1 MSKILVH
8 LRAPLLSMSGYGV
21 AARMWADYLM
31 SDDRFMVFAENI
43 PWGGCPFIHE
53 QDLSDKD
60 AMKRYYTAISN
71 YERAEQQKQQ
81 YNISI
86 QITIPNEF
94 SRRAQLN
101 IGITAGI
108 EVDRC
113 TPQWVVKCNEM
124 DLIIVPSKFSAEV
137 LTETVYQAEQNGEV
151 KYLKIVK
158 PIHVIPH
165 WFNKPKEI
173 APSKFQ
179 FSTKKNLLFVGL
191 WGNKG
196 GFGEDRKNVSDLI
209 RIFLDENKD
218 NSDAG
223 LVLKTSII
231 TNSPEDLHHTTNKI
245 KQIKSNF
252 PNVKCKIHLIHQS
265 LTEDEMWSLY
275 DHKQIQGFISLTNG
289 EGFGLPLLEAAA
301 CGKPI
306 IATNWSGHLDFLRE
320 KNGFL
325 PVKFE
330 LKEIPECQH
339 WEGVMEKGSRWAKID
354 ETDARKRIKKFL
366 ESSIVVEQAAKNNV
380 AWLEQNFSR
389 EAVLNKMKAF
399 FDEILKM
406 PSSDDQDDI
415 SDERV
420 LAAKQHDFQVQSVV
434 TKVKSRYGIEKS
446 DKKSVIFMMPRSFG
460 DCVISTSI
468 IDSLIK
474 TRHSEH
480 DFYIAT
486 SPEYKEIF
494 KKFEVENGA
503 KIIDW
508 DDVLMHDE
516 ICRRVWDYVYNP
528 TVNVQYQL
536 SNWTL
541 GNGEFGVRLLEEFAK
556 HCNIYPKDLYD
567 YNLYLEKCAIPKK
580 QYVTITPVS
589 LKQSKEYKYWDDVV
603 FNLKKMA
610 DVEIVQ
616 LGDKKE
622 AMIPGALDYRG
633 RSFNETM
640 YVVSRSV
647 LHLSPD
653 TGTAHVAGALGV
665 PHVVLFG
672 STRYN
677 QCAPLLF
684 QKDAT
689 QVIIDTSE
697 ACEPRCYKDACSK
710 MKDGKN
716 CISFIDPKTICDVAY
731 SLLAGIRRGKTRLP
745 VLRLD
750 TKDLEDKS
758 SYWFENSNA
767 ELGEIQDYLN
777 LSKDDY
783 GRFVNKKYEELN
795 Q

>member
-8 LRAPLLSMSGYGV
+8 LRAPCLSHSGYGV

-31 SDDRFMVFAENI
+31 SDDRFVVFLENI
-43 PWGGCPFIHE
+43 PWGGTPFIHE

-60 AMKRYYTAISN
+60 ALKRYYAAMAN
-71 YERAEQQKQQ
+71 FERAQQQNQQ

-86 QITIPNEF
+86 QVTIPNEF

-113 TPQWVVKCNEM
+113 TAQWVVKCNEM

-137 LTETVYQAEQNGEV
+137 LSETVYQAEQNGEI

-158 PIHVIPH
+158 PIYVIPH
-165 WFNKPKEI
+165 WFNKPKAI
-173 APSKFQ
+173 TPSKFQ

-218 NSDAG
+218 NPDVG

-275 DHKQIQGFISLTNG
+275 DHKQIQGFVSLTNG

-354 ETDARKRIKKFL
+354 EVDARKRIKKFL
-366 ESSIVVEQAAKNNV
+366 ESSIVIEKSAKDNV
-380 AWLEQNFSR
+380 AWLEQNFSKESVLKKMR
-389 EAVLNKMKAF
+389 EF

-406 PSSDDQDDI
+406 PSSDDQEDV

-420 LAAKQHDFQVQSVV
+420 LAAKQHEFQVQSVA
-434 TKVKSRYGIEKS
+434 TKIKSRYGVEKS

-460 DCVISTSI
+460 DCIISTSI

-508 DDVLMHDE
+508 DDILMHDE

-580 QYVTITPVS
+580 QYITITPVS

-610 DVEIVQ
+610 DVEVVQ

-622 AMIPGALDYRG
+622 TMIAGALDYRG

-653 TGTAHVAGALGV
+653 TGTAHAAGALGV

-684 QKDAT
+684 QKDT
-689 QVIIDTSE
+689 SQVIIDTSE

-716 CISFIDPKTICDVAY
+716 CISFIDPKTICNVAY
-731 SLLAGIRRGKTRLP
+731 SILSGVRTGKTRLP
-745 VLRLD
+745 VLRLN
-750 TKDLEDKS
+750 TKELEDKS
-758 SYWFENSNA
+758 AYWFENSNA